1 MAVITSAQTGNWS
14 ATSTWVG
21 GVLPVLGDSVI
32 IAPGHTVT
40 VDGIYHVGDGTSSS
54 GVPTNNAIR
63 VRGALVFSRSVSTRL
78 TVRGNVFIDTNA
90 TFDMGS
96 TASPIPAGITAE
108 LVINEGANPSTGGA
122 GLAAPNVN
130 NVTFRARGVQRTRNT
145 TLTQAV
151 SGGANTL
158 FVQASNNWNV
168 GDRLA
173 IASDTNE
180 PSRAEVVT
188 ITGGSQAA
196 GWTVTPNIVRARLTA
211 TRVGNLSSNVI
222 IRSSNPTRPG
232 FVGVHTGANDT
243 TSIVDVGDVRFE
255 DISSGTTGWAGN
267 ASNPTYFAAFNISTP
282 SLPPVVVER
291 VAVEQTQ
298 AIGGTS
304 FGLCIYRAS
313 LETHEMRD
321 CAVYMV
327 SSSSSGIAHAGTTS
341 GVFRDVIIY
350 RAAVVH
356 AAIFGGPAAN
366 RVIGGEGCGGTIV
379 SGVEMGFIEFLNST
393 LKASVFGF
401 SASGNRYTAE
411 NCVIDTPILSSSGSV
426 VGGYGS
432 VTARQC
438 TFTGGALTGSLVS
451 GSRTGKTTFNRLISV
466 NGDSTDHRV
475 LGYWIRGQGDKVTR
489 NRGAYSMRLQ
499 PTVADETGLY
509 TFTIPAQGG
518 TPIALRFFM
527 RFDTN
532 YGAGFP
538 PTISFVGQ
546 GVNQT
551 ITCPATADQWHT
563 ISPTLN
569 PTSTGDIDVTVTVR
583 SSNVNGLAWLDG
595 LYHFPFIQGVRHYGF
610 QWLPQT
616 SLVADSR
623 CTLTEAQ
630 ALALPVSVNHTTQ
643 TITVTG
649 QVTPS
654 EVLQECLA
662 DLCQPANLDRAVH
675 ITSVDGSTFTTTYTV
690 VGGDFIAG
698 PYTDATGTRVRV
710 TAPALI
716 SGSRVQL
723 YNVTTQTELFNGVLT
738 SAGLN
743 FGVTFTAAHTIRLR
757 AEHSTK
763 LPLEV
768 AGVLSQTGLT
778 FLDTQLDDTVYIN
791 AGIDGSTVTEFSAD
805 GPNIQVD
812 INDPDGL
819 TSVQRLYAWMQ
830 HYQTT
835 AVGIASSFFGALFA
849 IDDVNYVIDQSRVDL
864 KLDNVSNLPVRVVGG
879 HLSRK
884 DGSTVIAELSNSI
897 QMEPGKAY
905 AVYTPATG
913 LTSQQEAKLD
923 GIKVKTDNLPTSPA
937 DQTTLQQVQT
947 KIDAV
952 L

>member
-1 MAVITSAQTGNWS
+1 MAVITSAQTGDWS

-40 VDGIYHVGDGTSSS
+40 VDGIYHVGDGTSSA
-54 GVPTNNAIR
+54 GVPTSNAIR

-108 LVINEGANPSTGGA
+108 LVINEGASPATGAA

-130 NVTFRARGVQRTRNT
+130 NVRFSARGVQRTRNT
-145 TLTQAV
+145 RLSQAV
-151 SGGANTL
+151 AAGADTI
-158 FVQASNNWNV
+158 FVQASNNWGV

-180 PSRAEVVT
+180 PSRAELVT

-196 GWTVTPNIVRARLTA
+196 GWTVTPSIVRARLSN
-211 TRVGNLSSNVI
+211 TRVGNLSSNVE
-222 IRSSNPTRPG
+222 IRSHNPDRLG
-232 FVGVHTGANDT
+232 FVAVHTGASDT
-243 TSIVDVGDVRFE
+243 TSVVDVADVRFLNV
-255 DISSGTTGWAGN
+255 GPGAAGWASN
-267 ASNPTYFAAFNISTP
+267 VSNPTYFAAFGISAP
-282 SLPPVVVER
+282 SLPSVTVSR
-291 VAVEQTQ
+291 LAVEQTS
-298 AIGGTS
+298 TTVTT

-313 LETHEMRD
+313 LNVHEMND
-321 CAVYMV
+321 CAVYMMGA
-327 SSSSSGIAHAGTTS
+327 SSNGIAHAGTTS
-341 GVFRDVIIY
+341 AVFRDVVVY
-350 RAAVVH
+350 RSAVSHSLV
-356 AAIFGGPAAN
+356 FGGAAFN
-366 RVIGGEGCGGTIV
+366 RVIGGESCAGTV
-379 SGVEMGFIEFLNST
+379 TSGTEMGAVAFSDSV

-401 SASGNRYTAE
+401 SSSGSRYTAE
-411 NCVIDTPILSSSGSV
+411 NCTIDTPILSSSGSV

-432 VTARQC
+432 LTARQC
-438 TFTGGALTGSLVS
+438 TFVGGVLTGSLVS

-466 NGDSTDHRV
+466 NGDDTDHRV
-475 LGYWIRGQGDKVTR
+475 MGYWIRGQGDKVTR

-499 PTVADETGLY
+499 PTVANETGLY

-518 TPIALRFFM
+518 VPVVLNYFL

-532 YGAGFP
+532 YGTAFP
-538 PTISFVGQ
+538 PVISFVGQ
-546 GVNQT
+546 GVDT
-551 ITCPATADQWHT
+551 SVTCPATADEWHPIT
-563 ISPTLN
+563 QTLN
-569 PTSTGDIDVTVTVR
+569 PTSTGDIEVTVTVR
-583 SSNVNGLAWLDG
+583 SANVSGQAWLDG

-610 QWLPQT
+610 QWLNQS
-616 SLVADSR
+616 SLVPDPR

-630 ALALPVSVNHTTQ
+630 ALALPVTVNHTTQ
-643 TITVTG
+643 VITITG
-649 QVTPS
+649 SVTPS
-654 EVLQECLA
+654 QVLQECLA

-690 VGGDFIAG
+690 VGGDFITG

-723 YNVTTQTELFNGVLT
+723 YNVTTQSELFNGVL
-738 SAGLN
+738 SGAGLD

-757 AEHSTK
+757 AAHATK

-791 AGIDGSTVTEFSAD
+791 AGIDGATVTEFSAD

-835 AVGIASSFFGALFA
+835 AAGVASTFFGTMSAT
-849 IDDVNYVIDQSRVDL
+849 DDVNFVVDQSRVDL
-864 KLDNVSNLPVRVVGG
+864 KLDNVSAVPLRVIGG
-879 HLSRK
+879 HLTRK
-884 DGSTVIAELSNSI
+884 DGSSVIAATSFSI

-905 AVYTPATG
+905 AVQTGASG
-913 LTSQQEAKLD
+913 LTPEESAKL
-923 GIKVKTDNLPTSPA
+923 TQAASSAALAAALNA
-937 DQTTLQQVQT
+937 
-947 KIDAV
+947 
-952 L
+952 